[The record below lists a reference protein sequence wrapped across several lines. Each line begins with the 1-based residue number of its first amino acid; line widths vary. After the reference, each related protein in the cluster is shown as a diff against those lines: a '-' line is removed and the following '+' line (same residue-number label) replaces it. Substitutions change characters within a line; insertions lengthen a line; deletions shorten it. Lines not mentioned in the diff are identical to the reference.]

1 MQIALEQYR
10 ALSVTEQGH
19 VDARIEQLLEQP
31 EGPRAA
37 YDVQSDQWTTTFG
50 DGAGLL
56 LYAVVPQHQQMI
68 VLRLVL
74 L

>member
-10 ALSVTEQGH
+10 ALSVTERRS
-19 VDARIEQLLEQP
+19 VDVRIEQLLERP

-37 YDVQSDQWTTTFG
+37 YDAQSDQWTTTFG

-56 LYAVVPQHQQMI
+56 LYAVVAQHQQVI
-68 VLRLVL
+68 ILRLVL